1 MLSLFA
7 ESGATDAF
15 VTQNREIKAEFRAKL
30 PNDNYDVYWARLD
43 KDPLVRLNKGEEQII
58 QGKINSVTL
67 SFEESETKTA
77 WKASLRDKKEQDH
90 SAQENLLGNFKAKV
104 VSKNEVLIEGKQIPP
119 SENWIWGE
127 RCHFS
132 PNGDYVMLEEIRDV
146 SERKIHYIRSS
157 PKDQLQPEH
166 FTKNYPKPGDELQI
180 KRPVVFNKEGQC
192 VKIDSSLISSPFSLT
207 NVHWHSKETLWLEY
221 IERGFDAFRL
231 IELNASNGKTRVIAE
246 ERSEKF
252 VHVYEK
258 CGWWL
263 LSENKILW
271 RSEADGWSHLYL
283 IDSKS
288 GLRKQLTQGN
298 WVVRGVDRIE
308 GDFVFFRLSG
318 YYPEQDPYYLHHAK
332 LNWRTRDLTLL
343 TKSDGNHRLL
353 WSPDR
358 DYYVD
363 QFSRI
368 DSPPEFELRAANS
381 GRLIAKLLS
390 RSETEIAELA
400 SYLPERFMAKDQNE
414 QYEIHGAIWKPRHFD
429 PSKKYPII
437 EQIYAGPHGAFVPK
451 EWRQWY
457 GSRNEI
463 AEAGFIVVQI
473 DARGTNFRGR
483 EFQQHAYKNL
493 KESGFPDRIK
503 WIKEAAK
510 TRPWMDLTRVGVF
523 GGSAGGQSAMAAL
536 LWYNDFYKAA
546 AADCGCHDNRM
557 DKIWWNE
564 QWMDWPIDESYAQN
578 SNAENAA
585 LLKGKLFLSVGELDT
600 NVDPSSTYQVVDA
613 LIRTDKDFE
622 FHLMPN
628 HGHGVG
634 EIPYL
639 RRKRQQFFERCFL
652 DTNQKS
658 SSQEDLPS

>member
-1 MLSLFA
+1 
-7 ESGATDAF
+7 
-15 VTQNREIKAEFRAKL
+15 
-30 PNDNYDVYWARLD
+30 
-43 KDPLVRLNKGEEQII
+43 
-58 QGKINSVTL
+58 
-67 SFEESETKTA
+67 
-77 WKASLRDKKEQDH
+77 
-90 SAQENLLGNFKAKV
+90 
-104 VSKNEVLIEGKQIPP
+104 
-119 SENWIWGE
+119 
-127 RCHFS
+127 
-132 PNGDYVMLEEIRDV
+132 
-146 SERKIHYIRSS
+146 
-157 PKDQLQPEH
+157 
-166 FTKNYPKPGDELQI
+166 
-180 KRPVVFNKEGQC
+180 
-192 VKIDSSLISSPFSLT
+192 
-207 NVHWHSKETLWLEY
+207 
-221 IERGFDAFRL
+221 
-231 IELNASNGKTRVIAE
+231 
-246 ERSEKF
+246 
-252 VHVYEK
+252 
-258 CGWWL
+258 
-263 LSENKILW
+263 
-271 RSEADGWSHLYL
+271 
-283 IDSKS
+283 
-288 GLRKQLTQGN
+288 
-298 WVVRGVDRIE
+298 
-308 GDFVFFRLSG
+308 
-318 YYPEQDPYYLHHAK
+318 
-332 LNWRTRDLTLL
+332 
-343 TKSDGNHRLL
+343 
-353 WSPDR
+353 
-358 DYYVD
+358 
-363 QFSRI
+363 
-368 DSPPEFELRAANS
+368 
-381 GRLIAKLLS
+381 
-390 RSETEIAELA
+390 
-400 SYLPERFMAKDQNE
+400 MAKDQNE